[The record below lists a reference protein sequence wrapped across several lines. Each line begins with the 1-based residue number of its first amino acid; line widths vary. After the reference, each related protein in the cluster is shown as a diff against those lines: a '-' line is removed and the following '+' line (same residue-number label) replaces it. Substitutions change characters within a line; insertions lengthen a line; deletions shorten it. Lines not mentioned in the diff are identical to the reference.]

1 MPYSAGFRESQL
13 KKVLPPF
20 SRPIAEVA
28 KEAGVSDQTLRNW
41 LNKAKAGTLSKNETI
56 GSAGRSSNEKLNLVI
71 EAGSISP
78 KEQGKWL
85 REKGLHTEHL
95 TQYKQE
101 LRDLI
106 QDKDKSEKE
115 EKKKLIKENKR
126 LKKEL
131 AKKGK
136 ALAEMAALYTLK
148 KKAEELWGDAV
159 NAIFQKSS

>member
-1 MPYSAGFRESQL
+1 MTYSAGFRETQL
-13 KKVLPPF
+13 KKILPPV

-28 KEAGVSDQTLRNW
+28 KETGISDQTLRNW
-41 LNKAKAGTLSKNETI
+41 LNKAKSGTLSKNETV
-56 GSAGRSSNEKLNLVI
+56 GSAGRSLREKLNIVI
-71 EAGSISP
+71 ESGSISK

-85 REKGLHTEHL
+85 REKGLHTEHI

-106 QDKDKSEKE
+106 QDKDKTEKE
-115 EKKKLIKENKR
+115 EKKKLIKENKQ

-131 AKKGK
+131 SKKEK

-148 KKAEELWGDAV
+148 KKAEELWGDEEDA
-159 NAIFQKSS
+159 

>member
-13 KKVLPPF
+13 KKVLPPI
-20 SRPIAEVA
+20 SRTIAEVA

-41 LNKAKAGTLSKNETI
+41 LNKAKAGTLSKNETV

-71 EAGSISP
+71 EAGSISR

-106 QDKDKSEKE
+106 QDKDKTEKE
-115 EKKKLIKENKR
+115 KNKKLTKENKR

-131 AKKGK
+131 DKKEK

-148 KKAEELWGDAV
+148 KKAEELWGDEEDD
-159 NAIFQKSS
+159 